1 MTEQM
6 RERVELAGAR
16 SVRAVLKMGS
26 GTLVVKGGAE
36 ALLEGTFEFSDPA
49 WQPEVSYEVL
59 DGVGSLVV
67 EHPRN
72 HPSVTLGR
80 PLGRPSYHWDLAL
93 GNEVPLELKIQLGS
107 GDADLRLDDT
117 HVFMLQTQIGSGN
130 VRADLSGA
138 TALRHVAMKVGSGRV
153 DLNLEGE
160 YAHLARIE
168 VAVASGISDLVL
180 NGDYPALKELR
191 MHSASGRIGVVIGGR
206 CPALKALV
214 INTASGMV
222 DLALSGSL
230 PEDVEVGI
238 HCVSGLAT
246 VKVPP
251 ALGMAVRFSALS
263 GKFKAPGFHKESGHY
278 VNAAFHEG
286 ADKLHLAMST
296 VSGELLLQPTG
307 A

>member
-16 SVRAVLKMGS
+16 SVRALLKMGS
-26 GTLVVKGGAE
+26 GTLVVQGGAE

-49 WQPEVSYEVL
+49 WQPEVSYEVA
-59 DGVGSLVV
+59 DGIGSLVV
-67 EHPRN
+67 EHPKN
-72 HPSVTLGR
+72 PLSVT
-80 PLGRPSYHWDLAL
+80 LGRPSYHWDLAL
-93 GNEVPLELKIQLGS
+93 GNEVPVELLVRLGS
-107 GDADLRLDDT
+107 GDADLRLGDT
-117 HVFMLQTQIGSGN
+117 HVFMLQTEIGSGN
-130 VRADLSGA
+130 VHADLSGA
-138 TALRHVAMKVGSGRV
+138 AELRHVAMKVGSGRV

-160 YAHLARIE
+160 YAHLARLE

-180 NGDYPALKELR
+180 NGDYPALRELR
-191 MHSASGRIGVVIGGR
+191 MHSASGRIGLVIGGR
-206 CPALKALV
+206 CPALKTLV

-263 GKFKAPGFHKESGHY
+263 GKFKAPGFRKENGHY
-278 VNAAFHEG
+278 VNAAYHEG